1 MSKSIL
7 TVFTNCAAEKEAE
20 FNKWYDEVHVPDI
33 LAIEGFT
40 AARRFKLAGPG
51 PQVQTQN
58 GPATAQYLAL
68 YEMDSEDTRAAMK
81 RLGAAVGELAQ
92 RGRMFD
98 GMQLVASATYVA
110 LGERVQAKSAASA

>member
-7 TVFTNCAAEKEAE
+7 TVFTNCPEGKEEE
-20 FNKWYDEVHVPDI
+20 FNTWYDTIHVPDI

-40 AARRFKLAGPG
+40 GARRYKLAGPG
-51 PQVQTQN
+51 PRVQTPN
-58 GPATAQYLAL
+58 GEAVAQYLAL
-68 YEMDSEDTRAAMK
+68 YEMDDEDTRAAMG
-81 RLGAAVGELAQ
+81 RLGKAVGGLAE

-110 LGERVQAKSAASA
+110 LGERQQAGG